1 MNDRAEKERKHAR
14 KCSRKRPADVN
25 RLAKSIVED
34 AVSDEPDN
42 PVRGR
47 AGGKKGGKARAEKLT
62 SEQRTAIARK
72 GAQARW
78 AQEE

>member
-1 MNDRAEKERKHAR
+1 MNERAEPDQRSRKR
-14 KCSRKRPADVN
+14 TRKRPADVN
-25 RLAKSIVED
+25 RLAQSIVED

-62 SEQRTAIARK
+62 SEQRTAISRK

-78 AQEE
+78 AREE